1 MNVGLLIFQLGG
13 NRLENFSQFIDY
25 PLFKGIKQKDLFR
38 ISNCFGLQEK
48 DYAKGDYIWHA
59 GDEALYLGV
68 VTKGQIN
75 IIRDDILGN
84 RTIISNIHKGNTFGE
99 AYAISEVVE
108 YPVSIQAATDTK
120 ILLINKHKLTTP
132 CPMSCNFHNQLI
144 KNLLWIIARKNIR
157 LSSRI
162 ECITKKTIK
171 QKVVFYLL
179 DEMKMSGQ
187 EKVSIPFNRKELS
200 DYLNVNR
207 SALSRVLS
215 TLSDEEIIHY
225 NKNEFKIL
233 DMKKIEKILYE

>member
-1 MNVGLLIFQLGG
+1 
-13 NRLENFSQFIDY
+13 LENIAQLNNY
-25 PLFKGIKQKDLFR
+25 PLFKDIKQKDLLS
-38 ISNCFGLQEK
+38 IGSCFGLQEK
-48 DYAKGDYIWHA
+48 DYSKGEYIWHA
-59 GDEALYLGV
+59 GDEALYIGV

-84 RTIISNIHKGNTFGE
+84 RTIIRNIETGHTFGE
-99 AYAISEVVE
+99 SYAISEVLD
-108 YPVSIQAATDTK
+108 YPVSVKAATDVK
-120 ILLINKHKLTTP
+120 ILLINKEKLTTP
-132 CPMSCNFHNQLI
+132 CPMSCDFHNQLI
-144 KNLLWIIARKNIR
+144 KNLLWIIALKNIK

-162 ECITKKTIK
+162 ECVTKKTIK

-215 TLSDEEIIHY
+215 TLKGDGVITY

-233 DMKKIEKILYE
+233 DMKKIEGIIYE